1 MSARKR
7 KATRGRSV
15 KMSEVFLTA
24 NAVADQ
30 IAELAKRARPHSLEV
45 IQMVFMLIS
54 QRLNEAEPG
63 AALQAASGC
72 MTFAG
77 GTEPPPVPPPT

>member
-30 IAELAKRARPHSLEV
+30 IAELAERPHSLEV

-54 QRLNEAEPG
+54 RRLNEAEPG